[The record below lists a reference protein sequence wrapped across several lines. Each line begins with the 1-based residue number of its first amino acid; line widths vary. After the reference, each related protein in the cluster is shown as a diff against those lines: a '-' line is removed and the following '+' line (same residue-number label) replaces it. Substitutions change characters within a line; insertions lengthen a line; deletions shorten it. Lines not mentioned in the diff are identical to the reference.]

1 MEIYDFIHGN
11 IIIDD
16 LAKRIINTEEFQ
28 RLRSI
33 KQLGCCNYVFPS
45 AVHTRFEHSLGVY
58 HLSKKYIQILNTDG
72 QFTEE
77 DIKCITIGAL
87 IHDIGHGPYSHLFDE
102 VICTQNQSGIPQ
114 DHEYR
119 SINLLKHMNKKYGLE
134 FSENDITKIDKIIYP
149 KKRLTSW
156 RWCVNKEEPFSGE
169 LYGAL
174 KRQNQVLEKEGKN
187 YIYQIV
193 SNNNG
198 IDVDRFDYIMRD
210 IKMTGLNYGI
220 EYERIMNHS
229 QIVDGEIV
237 YSEKVKTSIDE
248 FFRIRFIMYKEV
260 YNHHTVRAIEY
271 MMKDFITGMDKIMNI
286 GDMIENENWEGF
298 IRLNDSIIEEIYI
311 YKKLWDKMLENEATC
326 ADYVSSG
333 YLDLFG
339 EWDSD
344 WGYLSQEEKDELSV
358 QDYEDRCEIGMK
370 NKGIEIDKLIELIHN
385 IRIRNIYKSVG
396 EIISDSK
403 IELDGYNTEHIIVD
417 SVKLS
422 HNGKVKCTYIQNRE
436 TVNKSLTIQNKDQYV
451 TTIYYKA
458 EEHKGEA
465 EQLYDKLK

>member
-58 HLSKKYIQILNTDG
+58 HLAKKYIKILNTEG
-72 QFTEE
+72 QFTED
-77 DIKCITIGAL
+77 DIRCITIGAL

-102 VICTQNQSGIPQ
+102 IIDVDKN
-114 DHEYR
+114 HEYR
-119 SINLLKHMNKKYGLE
+119 SIELLNYMNKKYGLE
-134 FSENDITKIDKIIYP
+134 LPENDINTIKEIIYP
-149 KKRLTSW
+149 KNIESIKKR
-156 RWCVNKEEPFSGE
+156 K
-169 LYGAL
+169 
-174 KRQNQVLEKEGKN
+174 

-271 MMKDFITGMDKIMNI
+271 MMKDFIKGMDKIMCIKNMVESE
-286 GDMIENENWEGF
+286 DWEGF
-298 IRLNDSIIEEIYI
+298 IRLNDSIIDSIYH
-311 YKKLWDKMLENEATC
+311 YKKMINHIHVRELWPDFLSYGECNFWK
-326 ADYVSSG
+326 VSG
-333 YLDLFG
+333 NDA
-339 EWDSD
+339 
-344 WGYLSQEEKDELSV
+344 SQ
-358 QDYEDRCEIGMK
+358 
-370 NKGIEIDKLIELIHN
+370 NKIEYIDKLIELIHK
-385 IRIRNIYKSVG
+385 IRIREIYKSVG
-396 EIISDSK
+396 EILSDSK

-422 HNGKVKCTYIQNRE
+422 HNGKVKCKYIQNRE

-451 TTIYYKA
+451 TTIYYKS
-458 EEHKGEA
+458 EEHKDEA
-465 EQLYDKLK
+465 EQLFDKLK

>member
-102 VICTQNQSGIPQ
+102 IIDIDKN
-114 DHEYR
+114 HEYR
-119 SINLLKHMNKKYGLE
+119 SIELLNYMNKKYGLE
-134 FSENDITKIDKIIYP
+134 LLKNDINTIKEIIYP
-149 KKRLTSW
+149 KNIESIKKR
-156 RWCVNKEEPFSGE
+156 K
-169 LYGAL
+169 
-174 KRQNQVLEKEGKN
+174 

-229 QIVDGEIV
+229 KIVNGEIV

-271 MMKDFITGMDKIMNI
+271 MMKDFIKGMDKIMCIKNMVESE
-286 GDMIENENWEGF
+286 DWEGF
-298 IRLNDSIIEEIYI
+298 IRLNDSIIDSIYH
-311 YKKLWDKMLENEATC
+311 YKKMINHIHVRELWPDFLSYGECNFWK
-326 ADYVSSG
+326 VSG
-333 YLDLFG
+333 NDA
-339 EWDSD
+339 
-344 WGYLSQEEKDELSV
+344 SQ
-358 QDYEDRCEIGMK
+358 
-370 NKGIEIDKLIELIHN
+370 NKIEYIDKLIELIHN

-422 HNGKVKCTYIQNRE
+422 HNGKVKCKYIQNRE

-458 EEHKGEA
+458 EQHKDEA
-465 EQLYDKLK
+465 EQLFDKLK

>member
-102 VICTQNQSGIPQ
+102 IIDIDKN
-114 DHEYR
+114 HEYR
-119 SINLLKHMNKKYGLE
+119 SIELLNYMNKKYGLE
-134 FSENDITKIDKIIYP
+134 LLENDINTNKEIIYP
-149 KKRLTSW
+149 KNIESIKKR
-156 RWCVNKEEPFSGE
+156 K
-169 LYGAL
+169 
-174 KRQNQVLEKEGKN
+174 

-229 QIVDGEIV
+229 KIVNDEIV

-271 MMKDFITGMDKIMNI
+271 MMKDFIKGMDKIMCIKNMVESE
-286 GDMIENENWEGF
+286 DWEGF
-298 IRLNDSIIEEIYI
+298 IRLNDSIIDSIYH
-311 YKKLWDKMLENEATC
+311 YKKMINHIHVRELWPDFLSYGECNFWK
-326 ADYVSSG
+326 VSG
-333 YLDLFG
+333 D
-339 EWDSD
+339 DA
-344 WGYLSQEEKDELSV
+344 SQ
-358 QDYEDRCEIGMK
+358 
-370 NKGIEIDKLIELIHN
+370 NKIEYIDKLIELIHN

-396 EIISDSK
+396 EINSDSK
-403 IELDGYNTEHIIVD
+403 IELDGYNKEHIIVD

-422 HNGKVKCTYIQNRE
+422 HNGKVKCKYIQNRE

-458 EEHKGEA
+458 EQHKDEA
-465 EQLYDKLK
+465 EQLFDKLK

>member
-58 HLSKKYIQILNTDG
+58 HLAKKYIQILNTEG
-72 QFTEE
+72 QFTEN
-77 DIKCITIGAL
+77 DIRCITIAAL

-102 VICTQNQSGIPQ
+102 IIDVDKN
-114 DHEYR
+114 HEYR
-119 SINLLKHMNKKYGLE
+119 SIELLNYMNKKYGLE
-134 FSENDITKIDKIIYP
+134 LSENDINTIKEIIYP
-149 KKRLTSW
+149 KNIESIK
-156 RWCVNKEEPFSGE
+156 K
-169 LYGAL
+169 
-174 KRQNQVLEKEGKN
+174 KK

-229 QIVDGEIV
+229 QIVDDEIV

-271 MMKDFITGMDKIMNI
+271 MMKDFIKGMDKIMCIKNMVESE
-286 GDMIENENWEGF
+286 DWEGF
-298 IRLNDSIIEEIYI
+298 IRLNDSIIDSIYH
-311 YKKLWDKMLENEATC
+311 YKKMINHIHVESLWPDFHSYGECNFWKVSN
-326 ADYVSSG
+326 DY
-333 YLDLFG
+333 
-339 EWDSD
+339 DS
-344 WGYLSQEEKDELSV
+344 Q
-358 QDYEDRCEIGMK
+358 
-370 NKGIEIDKLIELIHN
+370 NKIEYIDKLIELIHK
-385 IRIRNIYKSVG
+385 IRIREIYKSVG
-396 EIISDSK
+396 EILSDSK
-403 IELDGYNTEHIIVD
+403 IELDGYNTEHLIVD

-422 HNGKVKCTYIQNRE
+422 HNGKVKCKYIQNRE

-458 EEHKGEA
+458 EEYKDEA
-465 EQLYDKLK
+465 EQLFNKLK

>member
-149 KKRLTSW
+149 KKRLNSW
-156 RWCVNKEEPFSGE
+156 RWCINKEEPFSGE
-169 LYGAL
+169 LSSAL
-174 KRQNQVLEKEGKN
+174 KRQNKVLEKEGKN

-229 QIVDGEIV
+229 KIVNGEIV

-271 MMKDFITGMDKIMNI
+271 MMKDFIKGMDKIMCIKNMVESE
-286 GDMIENENWEGF
+286 DWEGF
-298 IRLNDSIIEEIYI
+298 IRLNDSIIDSIYH
-311 YKKLWDKMLENEATC
+311 YKKMINHIHVRELWQDFLSYGECNFWK
-326 ADYVSSG
+326 VSG
-333 YLDLFG
+333 NDA
-339 EWDSD
+339 
-344 WGYLSQEEKDELSV
+344 SQ
-358 QDYEDRCEIGMK
+358 
-370 NKGIEIDKLIELIHN
+370 NKIEYIDKLIELIHN

-403 IELDGYNTEHIIVD
+403 IELDGYNTENIIVD

-422 HNGKVKCTYIQNRE
+422 HNGKVKCKYIQNRE

-458 EEHKGEA
+458 EQHKDEA
-465 EQLYDKLK
+465 EQLFDKLK

>member
-102 VICTQNQSGIPQ
+102 IVDKNKN
-114 DHEYR
+114 HEYR
-119 SINLLKHMNKKYGLE
+119 SIELLKVMNTKYNLGL
-134 FSENDITKIDKIIYP
+134 SDDNIIQIKKIIYP
-149 KKRLTSW
+149 INIKCRKDKK
-156 RWCVNKEEPFSGE
+156 
-169 LYGAL
+169 
-174 KRQNQVLEKEGKN
+174 

-229 QIVDGEIV
+229 KIVNDEIV

-260 YNHHTVRAIEY
+260 YNHHTVRSIEY
-271 MMKDFITGMDKIMNI
+271 MMKDFIKGMDKIMRI
-286 GDMIENENWEGF
+286 SYMIENEDWSSF
-298 IRLNDSIIEEIYI
+298 IRLNDSIVEQIYI
-311 YKKLWDKMLENEATC
+311 YKKLQCEISEQYDGCVMFNH
-326 ADYVSSG
+326 
-333 YLDLFG
+333 LDLFG
-339 EWDSD
+339 EWDYD
-344 WGYLSQEEKDELSV
+344 WGYLSEEERDELSSE
-358 QDYEDRCEIGMK
+358 DYEDRCERGYK
-370 NKGIEIDKLIELIHN
+370 NKENEINNLIELIHN

-422 HNGKVKCTYIQNRE
+422 YNGKVKCKYIQNRE

-458 EEHKGEA
+458 EQHKDEA
-465 EQLYDKLK
+465 EQLFNKLK

>member
-102 VICTQNQSGIPQ
+102 IIDIDKN
-114 DHEYR
+114 HEYR
-119 SINLLKHMNKKYGLE
+119 SIELLNYMNKKYGLE
-134 FSENDITKIDKIIYP
+134 LLKNDINTIKEIIYP
-149 KKRLTSW
+149 KNIESIKKR
-156 RWCVNKEEPFSGE
+156 K
-169 LYGAL
+169 
-174 KRQNQVLEKEGKN
+174 

-229 QIVDGEIV
+229 KIVNGEIV

-271 MMKDFITGMDKIMNI
+271 MMKDFIKGMDKIMCIKNMVESE
-286 GDMIENENWEGF
+286 DWEGF
-298 IRLNDSIIEEIYI
+298 IRLNDSIIDSIYH
-311 YKKLWDKMLENEATC
+311 YKKMINHIHVRELWPDFLSYGECNFWK
-326 ADYVSSG
+326 VSG
-333 YLDLFG
+333 NDA
-339 EWDSD
+339 
-344 WGYLSQEEKDELSV
+344 SQ
-358 QDYEDRCEIGMK
+358 
-370 NKGIEIDKLIELIHN
+370 NKIEYIDILIELIHN

-422 HNGKVKCTYIQNRE
+422 HNGKVKCKYIQNRE

-458 EEHKGEA
+458 EQHKDEA
-465 EQLYDKLK
+465 EQLFDKLK

>member
-1 MEIYDFIHGN
+1 MDIYDIIHGN
-11 IIIDD
+11 INIDP
-16 LAKRIINTEEFQ
+16 LAKRIIDTDEFQ
-28 RLRSI
+28 RLRNI

-45 AVHTRFEHSLGVY
+45 ATHTRFEHSLGVY
-58 HLSKKYIQILNTDG
+58 HLAKKYIQILNTDG
-72 QFTEE
+72 QFTDN

-102 VICTQNQSGIPQ
+102 VICTENKSGIPQ

-119 SINLLKHMNKKYGLE
+119 SINLLNHMNKKYGLE

-149 KKRLTSW
+149 KKRL
-156 RWCVNKEEPFSGE
+156 
-169 LYGAL
+169 
-174 KRQNQVLEKEGKN
+174 KRQNKVLKKEGKN

-271 MMKDFITGMDKIMNI
+271 MMKDFIKGMDNI
-286 GDMIENENWEGF
+286 INISNIIKNEDWESF
-298 IRLNDSIIEEIYI
+298 RRLNDSIVDQIYFYKGLVDHMVMWNMSGALFNDLLGEWYDGPDELAEQGIIDDELIEEALE
-311 YKKLWDKMLENEATC
+311 KKSK
-326 ADYVSSG
+326 
-333 YLDLFG
+333 
-339 EWDSD
+339 
-344 WGYLSQEEKDELSV
+344 
-358 QDYEDRCEIGMK
+358 
-370 NKGIEIDKLIELIHN
+370 EIDKLIELIHN

-403 IELDGYNTEHIIVD
+403 IQLDGYNTEHIIVD

-422 HNGKVKCTYIQNRE
+422 YNGKVKCKYIQNRE
-436 TVNKSLTIQNKDQYV
+436 TINKSLKFQNKDEYI
-451 TTIYYKA
+451 TTIYYKSDLF
-458 EEHKGEA
+458 KKEA
-465 EQLYDKLK
+465 EDLFERLKNI

>member
-58 HLSKKYIQILNTDG
+58 HLAKKYIKILNTDG
-72 QFTEE
+72 QFTDN

-102 VICTQNQSGIPQ
+102 IIDVDKN
-114 DHEYR
+114 HEYR
-119 SINLLKHMNKKYGLE
+119 SIELLNYMNKKYGLE
-134 FSENDITKIDKIIYP
+134 LPENDINTIKEIIYP
-149 KKRLTSW
+149 KNIESIKKR
-156 RWCVNKEEPFSGE
+156 K
-169 LYGAL
+169 
-174 KRQNQVLEKEGKN
+174 

-271 MMKDFITGMDKIMNI
+271 MMKDFIKGMDKIMCIKNMVESE
-286 GDMIENENWEGF
+286 DWEGF
-298 IRLNDSIIEEIYI
+298 IRLNDSIIDSIYH
-311 YKKLWDKMLENEATC
+311 YKKMINHIHVRELWPDFLSYGECNFWK
-326 ADYVSSG
+326 VSG
-333 YLDLFG
+333 NDA
-339 EWDSD
+339 
-344 WGYLSQEEKDELSV
+344 SQ
-358 QDYEDRCEIGMK
+358 
-370 NKGIEIDKLIELIHN
+370 NKIEYIDKLIELIHK
-385 IRIRNIYKSVG
+385 IRIREIYKSVG
-396 EIISDSK
+396 EILSDSK

-422 HNGKVKCTYIQNRE
+422 HNGKVKCKYIQNRE

-451 TTIYYKA
+451 TTIYYKS
-458 EEHKGEA
+458 EEHKDEA
-465 EQLYDKLK
+465 EQLFDKLK